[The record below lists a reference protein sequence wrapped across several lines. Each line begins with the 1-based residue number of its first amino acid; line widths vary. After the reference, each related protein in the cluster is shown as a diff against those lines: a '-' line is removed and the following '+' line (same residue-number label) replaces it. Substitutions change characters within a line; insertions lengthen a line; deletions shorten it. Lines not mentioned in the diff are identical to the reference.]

1 MIQPITTLNTTGQQ
15 LIDDIIRGLAA
26 QGVAIMVVSSELE
39 EVEALC
45 HRVIL
50 LHDGEMIGELRGE
63 EIKKDAILHTLL
75 AGDRRDSALI

>member
-1 MIQPITTLNTTGQQ
+1 
-15 LIDDIIRGLAA
+15 
-26 QGVAIMVVSSELE
+26 MVVSSELE

-63 EIKKDAILHTLL
+63 AIKKDAILHTLL
-75 AGDRRDSALI
+75 AGDRRDNAPI